1 LNMCEH
7 CVKVNEV
14 LTELTGAKVAGVIM
28 RRVGARLHPPNTQ
41 SPLIVVAPLVE
52 A

>member
-1 LNMCEH
+1 MCEH

-14 LTELTGAKVAGVIM
+14 LTELTGAKVASVIM
-28 RRVGARLHPPNTQ
+28 RRVGARLHPLNA
-41 SPLIVVAPLVE
+41 LEIVVAPLVE

>member
-1 LNMCEH
+1 MCEH
-7 CVKVNEV
+7 CKTLNDV

-28 RRVGARLHPPNTQ
+28 RRAEARLHPHENVEGIPK
-41 SPLIVVAPLVE
+41 LLLVT